1 MPWATSIAPSV
12 PPPARDCK
20 ADCQHGAACTRSD
33 DPKEANVVRSVS
45 IGTAYSEAAAF
56 VAAEKALLAR
66 LVLALMVVPVTVS
79 QLLQPADPLG
89 DAAGMQPWMLF
100 ALLSL
105 LIGLVGQMTVSRLAM
120 GVDRS
125 LGGTI
130 AMALRRL
137 PALIGAFV
145 LYFLALGLVL
155 VPLILVMALAS
166 GGAASAGQAGGSA
179 NALTVLMVF
188 AAVPRILLAPALAMD
203 QPLGP
208 WGLVKATWRAS
219 RGQYWRLLSFFLLFL
234 IASLVLALAMA
245 AVVGSLATLALGPP
259 EPLSVSRLVVALAGG
274 LVQGLVATMYAAMI
288 GRIVVQLPRSSINGM

>member
-1 MPWATSIAPSV
+1 
-12 PPPARDCK
+12 
-20 ADCQHGAACTRSD
+20 
-33 DPKEANVVRSVS
+33 VVRSVS

-155 VPLILVMALAS
+155 IPLILVMALA
-166 GGAASAGQAGGSA
+166 GGAAQSAGGA

-203 QPLGP
+203 RPLGP
-208 WGLVKATWRAS
+208 LELVKAAWRAS
-219 RGQYWRLLSFFLLFL
+219 RGQ
-234 IASLVLALAMA
+234 
-245 AVVGSLATLALGPP
+245 
-259 EPLSVSRLVVALAGG
+259 
-274 LVQGLVATMYAAMI
+274 
-288 GRIVVQLPRSSINGM
+288 